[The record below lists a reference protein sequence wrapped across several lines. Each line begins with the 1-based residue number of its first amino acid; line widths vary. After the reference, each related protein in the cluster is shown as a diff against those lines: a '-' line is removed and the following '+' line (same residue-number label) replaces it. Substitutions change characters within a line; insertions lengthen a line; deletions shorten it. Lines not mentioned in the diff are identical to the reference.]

1 MPLHCS
7 PVSRRHFIR
16 RSVLGGLAILTWR
29 QGASAAGVDP
39 NRWALLSDTHIAAD
53 PAKVQGVTNVTDKLR
68 ATIAELAARAT
79 VAELA
84 ARETRP
90 AGLIVNGDCALDIG
104 VPGDYTQFLELL
116 KPIAELKVPMHFT
129 MGNHDHRENFWAA
142 LSDQAALPR
151 PVEGKQISVIET
163 PHANWFL
170 LDSLEKTKSTPGVL
184 GEAQR
189 SWLAKALDER
199 ASKPALLMVHHNPIA
214 YDPGKAA
221 GLTDAEELFGVV
233 MPRKHVKA
241 VFFGHTHR
249 WELTQR
255 EGLHLVN
262 LPAVAYP
269 FGANQ
274 PTGWVDCQLA
284 KEGMKLELRAHDPK
298 HTAHGVVKE
307 FAWRA

>member
-7 PVSRRHFIR
+7 PLFRRQFIR

-29 QGASAAGVDP
+29 QGASAAGVDA
-39 NRWALLSDTHIAAD
+39 NRWALLSDPHIAAD
-53 PAKVQGVTNVTDKLR
+53 PAATRPVANAAAVNMTEHLR
-68 ATIAELAARAT
+68 VT
-79 VAELA
+79 VAELT
-84 ARETRP
+84 ARDTRP
-90 AGLIVNGDCALDIG
+90 VGLIVNGDCPFDVGLPA
-104 VPGDYTQFLELL
+104 DYTQFLELL

-129 MGNHDHRENFWAA
+129 LGNHDHRENFWAA
-142 LSDQAALPR
+142 LTDQAALPR

-163 PHANWFL
+163 PLANWFL
-170 LDSLEKTKSTPGVL
+170 LDSLEKTKATPGVL

-189 SWLAKALDER
+189 TWLAKALDER
-199 ASKPALLMVHHNPIA
+199 ANKPALLMVHHNPVSS
-214 YDPGKAA
+214 DPAKSS
-221 GLTDAEELFGVV
+221 GLTDSEELFQVI
-233 MPRKHVKA
+233 MPRKQVKA

-249 WELTQR
+249 WDPTQR

-284 KEGMKLELRAHDPK
+284 ENGMKLELRAHDTA
-298 HTAHGVVKE
+298 HAAHGVVRE